1 MAVDTE
7 FENVSEDDFESFR
20 MESICDEELFA
31 HLKDLRRKVAKE
43 KQLPPY
49 VIFQDP
55 SLEDMATKYPIT
67 LDELSNINGVGRN
80 KAIKFGQPFVDYI
93 AKFVTDNNIERPLD
107 IVLKGNAEKSA
118 RKVGIIL
125 NIDKRVDLTDIAK
138 QLGVG
143 FEELVD
149 ELEQIVNTGTKL
161 NLRYFLD
168 QFLEEDLQ
176 QEVFDFFRKS
186 EEDNLESAFN
196 HFDGEYTPEELQLL
210 RIQFLSDMGN

>member
-1 MAVDTE
+1 
-7 FENVSEDDFESFR
+7 
-20 MESICDEELFA
+20 
-31 HLKDLRRKVAKE
+31 
-43 KQLPPY
+43 
-49 VIFQDP
+49 
-55 SLEDMATKYPIT
+55 
-67 LDELSNINGVGRN
+67 VGRN